1 MSAINQLIA
10 TQAQRNKP
18 TSPMQAM
25 AGMQQL
31 DAGRQQQQMNAQR
44 MQMNEQAMQGNAA
57 AMASTKQQE
66 GIKFAANVG
75 AQMRQAK
82 SPEEKA
88 QIYKT
93 SLQIAK
99 MNGHDTSQLPQEF
112 NQDAEHIMEGVYQQ
126 VFQPHEMKKNLVAMT
141 AQSGIGKLVA
151 DRDRV
156 AQAGGD
162 TSLFDQAIEEAKAGP
177 QQRVQ
182 MPTSSQRDF
191 ETYRN
196 LKKTDPE
203 AAKEFGRQ
211 AGFVSKEGQDLS
223 AHMEKRLS
231 TASDAAIEAGNN
243 VRRLDDLSQQFREAD
258 LGSGLWGSTWP
269 EKLKEITGKQDADSE
284 LRRAYRQIRT
294 SQAMANLPPGAA
306 SEKDVELVLG
316 DFPAPNANPEFI
328 ADFLGAMSRIEK
340 VQQDFQEH
348 KARFITKNGHER
360 GMMDAWK
367 AKFAPAESADKS
379 SYSVGQVI
387 EHGGKRY
394 RVTGGDMNDPDV
406 ELVE

>member
-10 TQAQRNKP
+10 TQAQRNAT

-31 DAGRQQQQMNAQR
+31 DAGRQQQQMNVQR
-44 MQMNEQAMQGNAA
+44 MQMNDQAMQGDAA
-57 AMASTKQQE
+57 AMTANKQQE

-126 VFQPHEMKKNLVAMT
+126 VFQPHEMKKNLIEMT
-141 AQSGIGKLVA
+141 AQSGIGKLIA

-162 TSLFDQAIEEAKAGP
+162 TTLFDQAIEETKAGP

-223 AHMEKRLS
+223 GHMEKRLS
-231 TASDAAIEAGNN
+231 TASDEAVEAGRNARKFETLAN
-243 VRRLDDLSQQFREAD
+243 EFEGADLS
-258 LGSGLWGSTWP
+258 GGLFGSTWP
-269 EKLKEITGKQDADSE
+269 EMLKKATGTQDAVTE
-284 LRRAYRQIRT
+284 LRKKFNGIRA
-294 SQAMANLPPGAA
+294 SQAIANLPPGAA
-306 SEKDVELVLG
+306 SDPDIQLALSG
-316 DFPAPNANPEFI
+316 FPDANANGESIASWLRGVGKMEEFRKDFAEHRTEFI
-328 ADFLGAMSRIEK
+328 SA
-340 VQQDFQEH
+340 
-348 KARFITKNGHER
+348 NGHER
-360 GMMDAWK
+360 GMLDAWK
-367 AKFAPAESADKS
+367 NKQEPEKGK
-379 SYSVGQVI
+379 YSVGQVI

-394 RVTGGDMNDPDV
+394 RVTGGDLNDPDV